1 MPLNPESPKIGDP
14 LSAKWLNAIFREVGR
29 LGNIKVVAPL
39 QINRGDGGIVLSI
52 DLWLPIWIQITAVG
66 TAGNSGKYSWK
77 RVISVSGGTWE
88 DAPDGKTGA
97 ITDDP
102 AIEVS
107 SNASVVI
114 TKIVRAW
121 RDPVSE
127 SLLFQ
132 AGTC

>member
-39 QINRGDGGIVLSI
+39 YIHRGDGGIVLGI
-52 DLWLPIWIQITAVG
+52 NLWLPIWIQITAAG
-66 TAGNSGKYSWK
+66 TAGNAGKYSWK
-77 RVISVSGGTWE
+77 RVIPVSGGTWE
-88 DAPDGKTGA
+88 DAPDGKTGT

-102 AIEVS
+102 AIES
-107 SNASVVI
+107 GANAAVVI
-114 TKIVRAW
+114 NRIVRAW